1 MNNLF
6 YYYYRA
12 ASHQSPKPLSLKP
25 LSLRLLRVSRVIS
38 GAAGQVWF
46 TLLSEQD
53 PPAATAFSCDRAVSS
68 REGVLLSLCS
78 PSTDAAP
85 NSRGSKLCSALLR
98 ALGDNR
104 WRTDAADAMLSECRT
119 GTESAAALASPLCRV
134 SEAISGMS
142 WDIAVEAE
150 EMTSGERALV
160 GEAWGTTMGS
170 MAWRSRARGRFG
182 GENCGGGDGK

>member
-1 MNNLF
+1 MDFWSYRQALIQIIF
-6 YYYYRA
+6 HYILLYIIYYRTPT
-12 ASHQSPKPLSLKP
+12 HQSPKPLSR
-25 LSLRLLRVSRVIS
+25 RLLRVSRVIS
-38 GAAGQVWF
+38 GAAGHAWF
-46 TLLSEQD
+46 TLLSEQE

-98 ALGDNR
+98 ALGDSR
-104 WRTDAADAMLSECRT
+104 WRTDAAEAMLSECRT
-119 GTESAAALASPLCRV
+119 ETESAVALASPLCRV

-150 EMTSGERALV
+150 EITSGDRALV
-160 GEAWGTTMGS
+160 GEA
-170 MAWRSRARGRFG
+170 
-182 GENCGGGDGK
+182 